1 MEFSISGLLKII
13 NMNSDFED
21 FDINS
26 AEEDICPSVGMFV
39 DLIMMNKPFG
49 FVWSRDLQIDFL
61 KKLGYK
67 IFEIDKNL
75 TKYPIQIAVSTGSDI
90 VPDIAEMTESNIDE
104 VFNIEIQKILLNWLL
119 KIKTGQ

>member
-1 MEFSISGLLKII
+1 
-13 NMNSDFED
+13 MNSDFED
-21 FDINS
+21 FDIDS
-26 AEEDICPSVGMFV
+26 AEEDICPSVGMFI

-75 TKYPIQIAVSTGSDI
+75 TKYPIQIAVSTDSDI
-90 VPDIAEMTESNIDE
+90 VPDISKMTESNIDE
-104 VFNIEIQKILLNWLL
+104 VFNIEIQKILLSWLL